1 MSEHNN
7 GDWFNDFME
16 YKMSS
21 SNSSDENNSDDDVF
35 PTLST
40 PNGTSYRSTSAQQTN
55 STYKSSHSSTSD
67 NERMISTIILLF
79 VVLSFF
85 SGNLPINGV
94 TCIIALI
101 CAGILLFRLMCG

>member
-21 SNSSDENNSDDDVF
+21 SSSSDENNADDVF

-55 STYKSSHSSTSD
+55 GTYKSLHSSTSD
-67 NERMISTIILLF
+67 NGRMIATIILLF
-79 VVLSFF
+79 VVLSFL

-101 CAGILLFRLMCG
+101 CAGILFLRLMCG